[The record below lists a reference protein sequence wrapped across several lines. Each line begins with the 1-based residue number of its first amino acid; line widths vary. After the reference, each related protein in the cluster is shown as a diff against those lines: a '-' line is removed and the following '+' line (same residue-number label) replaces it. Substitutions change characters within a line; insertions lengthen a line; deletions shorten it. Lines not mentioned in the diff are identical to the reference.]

1 MPHIR
6 PTAVALAAALLAA
19 ASSLSAQQAS
29 GTYRLAGSQV
39 AVYNLAGTVSLVAG
53 NGNELVVGVTAQGA
67 DASAL
72 RVETGDVRGHQA
84 FRVIYPDGD
93 LVYPD
98 LGPHSETRLRV
109 SEDGTFGDDGG
120 RGREVRISGSGR
132 GTRASADLEL
142 RVPKGQ
148 SVEVY
153 LGVGKVSVR
162 NVNGNISVDVAAA
175 SVDVDGLDGDFT
187 LDAGS
192 GPVRLAD
199 IQGNHLSLD
208 TGSGK
213 ITATDV
219 NAAAISLDTGS
230 GDVMLD
236 GVTSSDLSLDT
247 GSGDVTLRLNS
258 DVDRLALDSGSG
270 SVTIYA
276 PVDLGAQL
284 SVDGGSG
291 DIDIQLPLMNRV
303 SDDDDDILH
312 GTLGDGIGRITIDSG
327 SGDVRIL
334 KR

>member
-1 MPHIR
+1 MPLTR
-6 PTAVALAAALLAA
+6 PCLVLLASVLLAA
-19 ASSLSAQQAS
+19 PISLAAQQAS
-29 GTYRLAGSQV
+29 GTYRVTGSQV
-39 AVYNLAGTVSLVAG
+39 AVYDLAGTVSVIAG
-53 NGNELVVGVTAQGA
+53 SGNELTVTVTAEGA
-67 DASAL
+67 DAAAL
-72 RVETGDVRGHQA
+72 RIATGELRGRQT

-98 LGPHSETRLRV
+98 LGSHSETRLRV
-109 SEDGTFGDDGG
+109 RDDGTFGDDAG
-120 RGREVRISGSGR
+120 RGREVRISGSGS

-148 SVEVY
+148 SLDLY
-153 LGVGKVSVR
+153 LAVGKVSVR
-162 NVNGNISVDVAAA
+162 NVNGNISVDVGSA
-175 SVDVDGLDGDFT
+175 SVDVDGLDGDFS

-192 GPVRLAD
+192 GPVHLAR
-199 IQGNHLSLD
+199 IKGNRLSLD
-208 TGSGK
+208 TGSGM

-219 NAAAISLDTGS
+219 SAATITLDSGS

-276 PVDLGAQL
+276 PTELGAEL

-291 DIDIQLPLMNRV
+291 DIDIQLPLINRV
-303 SDDDDDILH
+303 SDDDNDILR
-312 GTLGDGIGRITIDSG
+312 GTLGDGLGRITIDSG